1 MLFFKQCTK
10 RDVQSHPTVDHVA
23 RKAACSIAC
32 FCQNFGY
39 CCPIG
44 VIIAAITWVHV
55 LQCDEE
61 GFALLKKFHCP
72 CKRTERRRFLQT
84 SHVACRMW
92 CNLIDDL
99 MKLDVIL
106 YELHI
111 QYSDSYFQTSR
122 QANVQGWQVA
132 KSVSINNWGKRKP
145 FTQNR
150 DGRWS
155 P

>member
-111 QYSDSYFQTSR
+111 QFSDSYFQTSR
-122 QANVQGWQVA
+122 QANVQG
-132 KSVSINNWGKRKP
+132 
-145 FTQNR
+145 
-150 DGRWS
+150 
-155 P
+155 